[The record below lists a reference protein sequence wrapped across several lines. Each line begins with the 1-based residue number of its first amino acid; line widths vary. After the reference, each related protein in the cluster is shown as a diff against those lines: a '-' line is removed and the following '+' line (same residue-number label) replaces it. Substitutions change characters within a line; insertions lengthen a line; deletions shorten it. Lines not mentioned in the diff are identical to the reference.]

1 MNIDAIYWMGAAFAF
16 VFGAVVGSFLN
27 VVIYRVPAG
36 LSVVSPPSRC
46 PVCES
51 QIRWYDN
58 IPIISWALLLRGKC
72 RDCGTPIPARYAL
85 VEALTGVLTAALWFK
100 VAHPFFTSVEVF
112 TQTPAINYLLPF
124 GLYFFFLCLMVVI
137 TFVDLDHTIIPHK
150 FTLPGMAV
158 GVAVPF
164 LFNWLLEPG
173 ALADFWPKVTVFE
186 SVVGLIAGGL
196 AVIVIFYAYFA
207 LRGIAGIGGGD
218 VTLMAVVGAWL
229 GWPALIFVF
238 FAASMQGTLAAVAA
252 MIFGG
257 SSLLRDHGELL
268 ADEEEQE
275 LREEAAERF
284 EADTVAELE
293 EPSEPAV
300 ESPDTESPAA
310 DEPAEDEPAEDE
322 ATDEDQTAS
331 PMAVPFGPF
340 IALAAVEHF
349 FIGDLLP
356 SALSMSYLYEFGHW

>member
-51 QIRWYDN
+51 TIRWYDN

-85 VEALTGVLTAALWFK
+85 VEGLTGVLTAGLWFK
-100 VAHPFFTSVEVF
+100 VAHPFFVSTATF
-112 TQTPAINYLLPF
+112 AQTPAVTYLLPF

-150 FTLPGMAV
+150 FTLPGMVV
-158 GVAVPF
+158 GVATPL
-164 LFNWLLEPG
+164 LFNWLLESG
-173 ALADFWPKVTVFE
+173 ALGGFWPPVTLFE
-186 SVVGLIAGGL
+186 SIVGLIAGGL

-218 VTLMAVVGAWL
+218 VTLMALVGAWL

-238 FAASMQGTLAAVAA
+238 FAASMQGTLAAATA
-252 MIFGG
+252 MLLGG
-257 SSLLRDHGELL
+257 GSLLRDHGELM
-268 ADEEEQE
+268 
-275 LREEAAERF
+275 
-284 EADTVAELE
+284 
-293 EPSEPAV
+293 
-300 ESPDTESPAA
+300 
-310 DEPAEDEPAEDE
+310 AEDE
-322 ATDEDQTAS
+322 AEEEELGEEAEDAEEAAS

-349 FIGDLLP
+349 FFGDLLP
-356 SALSMSYLYEFGHW
+356 AALSMSYLYEFGHW